1 MQTLYDFGVEVQN
14 IREAIDSL
22 EIKGSRNA
30 SFVVY
35 AYNKCNDI
43 INEINRIIGEQQ
55 TPPESGQNGE
65 DSLHVEFETDPEPI
79 MEEKGEMNG
88 EPDSGITS

>member
-1 MQTLYDFGVEVQN
+1 MQTLYDFGMEVQN
-14 IREAIDSL
+14 IREAIDSI
-22 EIKGSRNA
+22 EVKGAKNA

-55 TPPESGQNGE
+55 TSPENGQNGE
-65 DSLHVEFETDPEPI
+65 ETFETDSEPI
-79 MEEKGEMNG
+79 MEEEGEMNG
-88 EPDSGITS
+88 EPNSGTTA